1 MDLASLKAEIQ
12 TGPLAAELAPFV
24 ISGSDA
30 EIARRL
36 NDPRFTGP
44 KPRIVNA
51 RTILA
56 EYPGGPMAA
65 AAVLDKLDASALSAV
80 KWAMSFIR
88 GEGIDIGH
96 AATRGMLDQLAAG
109 GVITVTEAANL
120 KSLGNVSRGRA
131 EVLWNLTVTHEQV
144 GQAMRGSP

>member
-1 MDLASLKAEIQ
+1 MNYAALKVEIQ

-24 ISGSDA
+24 ASGSDA
-30 EIARRL
+30 EIAKRL

-44 KPRIVNA
+44 KSRILNA

-65 AAVLDKLDASALSAV
+65 ASVLDKLDVSTLSAV

-88 GEGIDIGH
+88 GDGIDIGH
-96 AATRGMLDQLAAG
+96 VATQGMLDQLAAG
-109 GVITVTEAANL
+109 GVITAAEAANL
-120 KSLGNVSRGRA
+120 KQLGITPKSRSEIVVGA
-131 EVLWNLTVTHEQV
+131 PVTHEQV
-144 GQAMRGSP
+144 GHALRGAL